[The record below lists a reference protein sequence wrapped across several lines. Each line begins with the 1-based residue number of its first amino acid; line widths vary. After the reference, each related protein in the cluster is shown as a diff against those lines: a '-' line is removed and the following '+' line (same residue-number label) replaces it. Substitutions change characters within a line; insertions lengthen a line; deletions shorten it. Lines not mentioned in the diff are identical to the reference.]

1 VDDLVVNDELTTTIV
16 DDQSTD
22 TTAALRESLANL
34 AEKLTLGDDGEGLLD
49 ITSLGHGGEGAIL
62 VEVQN
67 AVGLVDGTKHGLN
80 DNRGGGVGDEAGL
93 LLQLTGEEVDTQVAV
108 LAGLG
113 GDGDPDHLAGATLE
127 NQDVADADEVA
138 GDGDGFCSG
147 LAGAGLDDA
156 NSLTDAITVTNW
168 ATFVSDDYFLTI
180 VVMMVVVEWMRDAVD
195 STLHATA
202 EGVVVTVVVVVTH
215 LASRG
220 LVDSGVRLEDLDLRD
235 RSDGGRT
242 RRNRLYSKLAAAEG
256 VSLACFERLR
266 SVGLVVGDVDLG
278 LGSLERDVGSLL
290 GLVGLVRVYGSLVTT
305 VRNVDVVS
313 RVGTATILSLSDVK
327 LGLKGLVVDGLG
339 R

>member
-1 VDDLVVNDELTTTIV
+1 MSDKADKLTCSVHQGWLSRKRLRRLQTGTVDDLVVNDELTPPIV
-16 DDQSTD
+16 DDKSTD
-22 TTAALRESLANL
+22 ATAALRESIANL

-49 ITSLGHGGEGAIL
+49 ITGLGHGGDGAIL

-67 AVGLVDGTKHGLN
+67 AVGLVDGTEHGLN

-108 LAGLG
+108 LAGLR

-147 LAGAGLDDA
+147 LACAGLDDA
-156 NSLTDAITVTNW
+156 NILADAITVTNW

-180 VVMMVVVEWMRDAVD
+180 VLMMVVVEWMRDAVD
-195 STLHATA
+195 STLHTTA

-235 RSDGGRT
+235 
-242 RRNRLYSKLAAAEG
+242 
-256 VSLACFERLR
+256 
-266 SVGLVVGDVDLG
+266 
-278 LGSLERDVGSLL
+278 
-290 GLVGLVRVYGSLVTT
+290 
-305 VRNVDVVS
+305 
-313 RVGTATILSLSDVK
+313 
-327 LGLKGLVVDGLG
+327 
-339 R
+339 